1 MDLLVVGLGNPGA
14 EFDGT
19 RHNIGADAVAC
30 LVARHHGSLS
40 AEKGLQARAGQVLIA
55 GRRVL
60 CAVPLTYMN
69 ESGLAVAALVRRA
82 GIEGT
87 GEADAPDGAGTDRA
101 GADGAGERGVGG
113 TGVAT
118 RLVIVHDELDLP
130 SGRVKVKV
138 GGGTAGNNGL
148 KSIHAHL
155 HTGDYLRIRIGI
167 GKPPGRQPGA
177 DYVLKRPGS
186 AEREVLAVAAEVAA
200 DAVELIVTVGVETA
214 MNRIN
219 TAE

>member
-1 MDLLVVGLGNPGA
+1 MVGLGNPGA
-14 EFDGT
+14 EYEGT
-19 RHNIGADAVAC
+19 RHNIGAQAVEL

-40 AEKGLQARAGQVLIA
+40 AEKGLHARAGTIRVGDHA
-55 GRRVL
+55 VL

-69 ESGLAVAALVRRA
+69 ESGRAVAPLVRRA
-82 GIEGT
+82 GIAQPSDGT
-87 GEADAPDGAGTDRA
+87 AAAS
-101 GADGAGERGVGG
+101 
-113 TGVAT
+113 
-118 RLVIVHDELDLP
+118 RLVVVHDELDLP

-167 GKPPGRQPGA
+167 GRPPGRQPGA
-177 DYVLKRPGS
+177 DYVLKRPGKE
-186 AEREVLAVAAEVAA
+186 EREGLAVAAEVAA
-200 DAVELIVTVGVETA
+200 DAVELIVTVGVEAA
-214 MNRIN
+214 MNRVN

>member
-14 EFDGT
+14 EYEGT
-19 RHNIGADAVAC
+19 RHNIGAMAVEL

-40 AEKGLQARAGQVLIA
+40 AEKGLQARAGQI
-55 GRRVL
+55 RIDDHPVL

-69 ESGLAVAALVRRA
+69 ESGQAVAPLVRRA
-82 GIEGT
+82 GIAE
-87 GEADAPDGAGTDRA
+87 P
-101 GADGAGERGVGG
+101 ADGTAPVS
-113 TGVAT
+113 
-118 RLVIVHDELDLP
+118 RLVVVHDELDLP

-155 HTGDYLRIRIGI
+155 HTGDYLRVRIGI

-177 DYVLKRPGS
+177 DYVLKRPGKD
-186 AEREVLAVAAEVAA
+186 EREVLAVAAEVAA
-200 DAVELIVTVGVETA
+200 DAVELIVKVGVESA
-214 MNRIN
+214 MNRVN

>member
-14 EFDGT
+14 EYEGT
-19 RHNIGADAVAC
+19 RHNIGADAVAR
-30 LVARHHGSLS
+30 LVGRHHGRLS
-40 AEKGLQARAGQVLIA
+40 AEKGLHARAGQIQIGGKRL
-55 GRRVL
+55 L
-60 CAVPLTYMN
+60 CAIPTTYMN
-69 ESGLAVAALVRRA
+69 ESGLAVAPLVRRA
-82 GIEGT
+82 GIEG
-87 GEADAPDGAGTDRA
+87 GGGGDGT
-101 GADGAGERGVGG
+101 
-113 TGVAT
+113 AT
-118 RLVIVHDELDLP
+118 RLIVVHDELDLP
-130 SGRVKVKV
+130 SGRVKVKA

-186 AEREVLAVAAEVAA
+186 AEREALAVAAEMAA
-200 DAVELIVTVGVETA
+200 DAIELIATAGVEAA

-219 TAE
+219 TGE

>member
-14 EFDGT
+14 EYEGT
-19 RHNIGADAVAC
+19 RHNIGARAVEL
-30 LVARHHGSLS
+30 LVARHHGALA
-40 AEKGLQARAGQVLIA
+40 AEKGLFARAGQIRIA
-55 GRRVL
+55 DHAVL

-69 ESGLAVAALVRRA
+69 ESGRAVAPLVRRA
-82 GIEGT
+82 GI
-87 GEADAPDGAGTDRA
+87 DAP
-101 GADGAGERGVGG
+101 ADGTA
-113 TGVAT
+113 AT
-118 RLVIVHDELDLP
+118 SRLVVVHDELDLP

-177 DYVLKRPGS
+177 DYVLKRPGKE
-186 AEREVLAVAAEVAA
+186 ERAGLDLAAVVAA
-200 DAVELIVTVGVETA
+200 DAVELIVTAGVEVA
-214 MNRIN
+214 MNRVN
-219 TAE
+219 TAD